1 MVGTTDTPLED
12 TPTEPKPRGDE
23 IEFLLET
30 IAPYLSKK
38 PGRADIRSIF
48 AGIRPLVRSSSGGS
62 TAKLSRDF
70 VLRTSSAGLVSIL
83 GGKWT
88 TYRKMAEDCVDLA
101 GRVGGLPAQ
110 PCPTK
115 TLAIH
120 GGEQRAVGRERS
132 AESRG
137 PEHVE
142 LSEELLAPYGTDA
155 AAVERLVV
163 EEPEW
168 QQRLDERL
176 PYVAGQA
183 VWAARHEMARTVED
197 VLARRTRAL
206 FLDAAA
212 ALASAA
218 RVAELLAVELGR
230 DAAWQADQIKQFQAV
245 AEHYRP

>member
-1 MVGTTDTPLED
+1 
-12 TPTEPKPRGDE
+12 
-23 IEFLLET
+23 
-30 IAPYLSKK
+30 
-38 PGRADIRSIF
+38 
-48 AGIRPLVRSSSGGS
+48 
-62 TAKLSRDF
+62 
-70 VLRTSSAGLVSIL
+70 
-83 GGKWT
+83 
-88 TYRKMAEDCVDLA
+88 
-101 GRVGGLPAQ
+101 
-110 PCPTK
+110 
-115 TLAIH
+115 
-120 GGEQRAVGRERS
+120 
-132 AESRG
+132 
-137 PEHVE
+137 VE